1 MELANPHPI
10 PASLTVSELPGFS
23 LRLALAFAKATFN
36 IADGRAV
43 LETQAPRKLLLADT
57 PTPLGDLPRDD
68 LPRADSA
75 FEVVLLG
82 QARAPGG
89 VPCRRMSVS
98 MAVGSTRRDLVVT
111 GDRRWETTQAGPRP
125 SDLEPFS
132 SMPLTWARAFGG
144 TCAVEIDHES
154 FVDLCDVRNAAGR
167 GWNPAIA
174 ADSLRERLKPPAGF
188 PRFDPTRLLPN
199 VERPESLVTAWEDSP
214 EPACWAPVPT
224 ASALH
229 AQRMIQDGPDGP
241 LVGPGVFHR
250 AHPDWVLPRAPEADA
265 LVEVRGVTED
275 GSWAFSLPRLGVQ
288 IDLRTGS
295 LTRTMVLAPQILVL
309 LPEESRCHLVY
320 RGLMQVPPPDG
331 EPRRARLR
339 ADETWTGERR

>member
-10 PASLTVSELPGFS
+10 TASLTVSELPGFS

-68 LPRADSA
+68 LPRADSV

-82 QARAPGG
+82 QAHAPGG
-89 VPCRRMSVS
+89 RPCRRMRVA
-98 MAVGSTRRDLVVT
+98 MAVGGARRELQVS
-111 GDRRWETTQAGPRP
+111 GDRQWMQAGEARYPGEP
-125 SDLEPFS
+125 EPFTL
-132 SMPLTWARAFGG
+132 MPLTWSRAFGG
-144 TCAVEIDHES
+144 TAAVEIDRET
-154 FVDLCDVRNAAGR
+154 FVDLCDVRNPAGR
-167 GWNPAIA
+167 GWDPAPDA
-174 ADSLRERLKPPAGF
+174 EALCRRLKSPEGY
-188 PRFDPTRLLPN
+188 PRFDPARLLPN
-199 VERPESLVTAWEDSP
+199 VEDPDAPVTAWEDSP

-224 ASALH
+224 TSSLH
-229 AQRMIQDGPDGP
+229 ARRMIQDGPDGP

-250 AHPDWVLPRAPEADA
+250 AHPDWVLPEIPEPDA
-265 LVEVRGVTED
+265 LVEVQGVTD
-275 GSWAFSLPRLGVQ
+275 GGTWAFALPRLGVQ
-288 IDLRTGS
+288 IDVRTGS
-295 LTRTMVLAPQILVL
+295 LTRTMALAPQLLVL

-320 RGLMQVPPPDG
+320 RGLIQVPAADG

-339 ADETWTGERR
+339 ADETWAGGRR